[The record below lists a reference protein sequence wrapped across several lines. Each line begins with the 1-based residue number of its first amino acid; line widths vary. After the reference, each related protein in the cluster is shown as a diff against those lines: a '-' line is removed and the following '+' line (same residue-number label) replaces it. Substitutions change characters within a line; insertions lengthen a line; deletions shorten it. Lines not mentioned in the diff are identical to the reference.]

1 VTTDTKVEAVR
12 PADVTEGDVIED
24 PAGGRWLTVREIQVD
39 SSPYKDIFS
48 FYGSGPDDRIIVV
61 DKEKVRRKS
70 DVSDDGRAR

>member
-1 VTTDTKVEAVR
+1 MATETKVEAVR
-12 PADVTEGDVIED
+12 PADVTKGDVIED

-39 SSPYKDIFS
+39 SSPGKDIFS

-61 DKEKVRRKS
+61 DKETVRRKS

>member
-24 PAGGRWLTVREIQVD
+24 PAGGRWLTVREIQVE
-39 SSPYKDIFS
+39 SLPHKDIFS
-48 FYGSGPDDRIIVV
+48 FYGSGPDDCITVV
-61 DKEKVRRKS
+61 DREKVRRKN

>member
-1 VTTDTKVEAVR
+1 MTTETKIEAVR
-12 PADVTEGDVIED
+12 PADVTKGDVIED